1 VARGLEGRREA
12 WFQFMKVRDWLILL
26 SIVGGLTLM
35 FFLTRYSQPVR
46 VKPGS
51 PEYAAYIE
59 RYVAECLR
67 NGQSSDS
74 GSVGHAVSPQ
84 SDREAVCRASV
95 LQTDRFN
102 PDGRPLKNQ

>member
-1 VARGLEGRREA
+1 MEGQCEV
-12 WFQFMKVRDWLILL
+12 WFQFMKLRDWLILL
-26 SIVGGLTLM
+26 AIVGGLTLM
-35 FFLTRYSQPVR
+35 FFLTRYSQPAR

-59 RYVAECLR
+59 RYVEECLR
-67 NGQSSDS
+67 NGQPSDP

-84 SDREAVCRASV
+84 PDREAVCRANV